1 MKKFTTYPYQSL
13 HEVCTRFEIENPTL
27 KPSTFKET
35 VNVGEIIHTAISLN
49 SSVHFLFEDFYS
61 KIKERVNKRTL
72 EAFQGLQE
80 LIQWTLSGFNG
91 VATLWSFAGDI
102 KPKAIGIFSST
113 PLPRKGSSIEED
125 LKDLYSFLK
134 SFLENTVMLNSLEV
148 KLPDFLNI
156 KLQNILEYTQ
166 CIQDQLNWLWK
177 ELYHLYHPEI
187 VT

>member
-13 HEVCTRFEIENPTL
+13 HEVCTRFEIDNPTL

-35 VNVGEIIHTAISLN
+35 VDVGEIIHTAISLN

-91 VATLWSFAGDI
+91 VATLWSFAGEV
-102 KPKAIGIFSST
+102 KPTEIGIFSST
-113 PLPRKGSSIEED
+113 PLPKKGDSVE
-125 LKDLYSFLK
+125 KDLNYLYYLLK
-134 SFLENTVMLNSLEV
+134 SFLEKAETLNSLEI
-148 KLPDFLNI
+148 KLPDFLNLL
-156 KLQNILEYTQ
+156 LQHILLYTQ